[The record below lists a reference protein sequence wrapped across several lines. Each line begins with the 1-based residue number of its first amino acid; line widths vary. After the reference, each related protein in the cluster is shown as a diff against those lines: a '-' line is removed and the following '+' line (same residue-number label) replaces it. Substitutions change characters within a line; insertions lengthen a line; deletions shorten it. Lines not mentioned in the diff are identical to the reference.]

1 MSSQLS
7 WSIIKQFSGR
17 NTFGFRFQDV
27 VEEFPEKHRVYL
39 ARRLADMVDT
49 GMLCKV
55 TRNIYHIIPFN
66 ADPETYF
73 PDPHQVAKYIMQNK
87 EYYIGYA
94 SAIKIHGLTWKNRTK

>member
-1 MSSQLS
+1 
-7 WSIIKQFSGR
+7 
-17 NTFGFRFQDV
+17 
-27 VEEFPEKHRVYL
+27 
-39 ARRLADMVDT
+39 MVDT

-94 SAIKIHGLTWKNRTK
+94 SAIKIHGLTLQSEVKESEIKEYEIKKI